1 MLKEDL
7 KSDEQ
12 VDKKN
17 INFNDLTFCGKKITD
32 LTQEEL
38 YIAIQWLYNDNERY
52 RKMYYSSQNDI
63 CDYMQMVIDTKKSQ
77 QFKIK

>member
-1 MLKEDL
+1 MENDK
-7 KSDEQ
+7 Q
-12 VDKKN
+12 VDEK
-17 INFNDLTFCGKKITD
+17 IISFNDITFCGKKIID

-38 YIAIQWLYNDNERY
+38 YIAIQWLYNDNARY